1 VHHFY
6 ALRLAL
12 GGAAASTEGTRADRP
27 TVESCL
33 GTAALA
39 MACVMAGSGHLG
51 SLRLLRVLRRC
62 ADNDVSYGFH
72 MSISMAI
79 GLLFLGG
86 GRLTLGTSKAAVAA
100 LVTSL
105 FPRFPLAPTD
115 GRYHLQALR
124 HLYVLAAEARC
135 LEAVDVDTGEP
146 AMIPLR
152 LVLRGRE
159 RRELLLSTPCQLP
172 PRNSIESLTLAS
184 PRYWGRSLLV
194 RRRPDHAAALRQRVL
209 WVKRKT
215 GHLPYKQDAHGL
227 SSIFCRPFGSAAAPR
242 ETSLSHF
249 CSEPAIRA
257 FAQHLCRR
265 AAAPAA
271 TPAATALTA
280 SPDAVELHTF
290 CDRLLY
296 ECLTQ
301 EKPDLVPAYLLLYH
315 TALRLQRNR
324 CAVGMRSLRLLL
336 AHAEARDDEPLQ
348 RPFLRSLCHHVLRAA
363 RDEGDPPPAP
373 GASRSGAHWLAI
385 AARRK
390 QQARAQ

>member
-1 VHHFY
+1 
-6 ALRLAL
+6 
-12 GGAAASTEGTRADRP
+12 
-27 TVESCL
+27 
-33 GTAALA
+33 
-39 MACVMAGSGHLG
+39 
-51 SLRLLRVLRRC
+51 
-62 ADNDVSYGFH
+62 
-72 MSISMAI
+72 
-79 GLLFLGG
+79 
-86 GRLTLGTSKAAVAA
+86 
-100 LVTSL
+100 
-105 FPRFPLAPTD
+105 
-115 GRYHLQALR
+115 
-124 HLYVLAAEARC
+124 
-135 LEAVDVDTGEP
+135 
-146 AMIPLR
+146 
-152 LVLRGRE
+152 
-159 RRELLLSTPCQLP
+159 
-172 PRNSIESLTLAS
+172 
-184 PRYWGRSLLV
+184 V

>member
-1 VHHFY
+1 
-6 ALRLAL
+6 
-12 GGAAASTEGTRADRP
+12 
-27 TVESCL
+27 
-33 GTAALA
+33 
-39 MACVMAGSGHLG
+39 M
-51 SLRLLRVLRRC
+51 
-62 ADNDVSYGFH
+62 
-72 MSISMAI
+72 
-79 GLLFLGG
+79 
-86 GRLTLGTSKAAVAA
+86 
-100 LVTSL
+100 TSL

-172 PRNSIESLTLAS
+172 PRNSIESALARRAAPPRGARRPPRMLCARRSLTLAS